1 MSPFFYYQLKKFTT
15 TLTENSELKK
25 NFFKLSNSEE
35 TQRGK
40 GMRMRRVEGNHNY
53 YEICH
58 ARCGVSLDYIIA

>member
-53 YEICH
+53 
-58 ARCGVSLDYIIA
+58 